1 MVDDGQSVQMSR
13 EVPLC
18 CRTHPATL
26 SNAQCAAFG
35 KAIDNS
41 IIRCDQVT
49 QGSSWYC
56 FSQAGQR
63 PTVAHQPLSSVKS
76 TDHSDS
82 TICILQSYCTSY
94 TGNLRELMKK
104 CAFCGGRQN
113 DEVGFDWTETT
124 PACCQRQSNSWLVAQ
139 NLFRGQCVRI
149 ILVQMY
155 SLQRKQAVSRCSSSK
170 HPE

>member
-26 SNAQCAAFG
+26 SNAQCARLG
-35 KAIDNS
+35 KLLTIQSFD
-41 IIRCDQVT
+41 VT
-49 QGSSWYC
+49 KLRKVLPGTASRRRVNVRPLLINHCRRSS
-56 FSQAGQR
+56 R
-63 PTVAHQPLSSVKS
+63 PTTATAQYAYYKATVPATPE
-76 TDHSDS
+76 
-82 TICILQSYCTSY
+82 I
-94 TGNLRELMKK
+94 ELMKK